1 MPAQLGPD
9 SSFFVQHA
17 IPARSVAL
25 VQPHRQLL
33 LGKLPEKHV
42 DLGAY
47 SIPSKTGLLI
57 PSGYV
62 NDSY

>member
-1 MPAQLGPD
+1 MVPAQLGPD
-9 SSFFVQHA
+9 SSFVQHA

-47 SIPSKTGLLI
+47 SIPSKTDLLI
-57 PSGYV
+57 PPGYV